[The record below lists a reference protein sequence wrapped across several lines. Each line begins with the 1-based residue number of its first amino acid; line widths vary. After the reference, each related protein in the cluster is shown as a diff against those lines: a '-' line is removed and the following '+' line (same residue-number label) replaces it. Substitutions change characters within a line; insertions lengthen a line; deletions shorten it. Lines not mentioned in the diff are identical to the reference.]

1 MPLAQYALAVA
12 NFASGR
18 PIDVGKAM
26 ILLSGLI
33 VSFVFVPLALH
44 SEAALF

>member
-12 NFASGR
+12 SSAR
-18 PIDVGKAM
+18 KPIDAGKAM
-26 ILLSGLI
+26 ILLRGLI